1 MTGLYIF
8 LGIVLFFA
16 FILSLKARVRLEFND
31 ELILKISVLCFT
43 IKILPGKEKKPIDYS
58 EYTYEKHQKR
68 LQKKYDDYLKKQ
80 EKKQQKAE
88 NKKKKKEAKKA
99 ETPEQKKARKAQ
111 PKRSISDWINIAVGV
126 LAIFFEKFTRHFHIK
141 VARLKVNV
149 ATGDAAS
156 TAILYGA
163 VIQSV
168 AYAIEILSRVT
179 NVDGL
184 EKAEIE
190 VNPDYLSE
198 KTTLDLC
205 FVFSLRV
212 WHLFDILFGI
222 IGRAIKRFLATSPEG
237 KAKAEGKATPPT
249 KRRRRKKRKKSSPAK
264 QTVSNESKSNQNIN
278 NS

>member
-1 MTGLYIF
+1 MTGLYIL
-8 LGIVLFFA
+8 LGILSFFT
-16 FILSLKARVRLEFND
+16 FLLSLKANVRLEFKD
-31 ELILKISVLCFT
+31 ELILSISVLGIK
-43 IKILPGKEKKPIDYS
+43 IKILPGKEKPIDYK

-68 LQKKYDDYLKKQ
+68 LRKKYEAYLKKQ
-80 EKKQQKAE
+80 EKKAQKAE
-88 NKKKKKEAKKA
+88 AKKKKKDERKA

-111 PKRSISDWINIAVGV
+111 PKRSIGDWINIAVGV
-126 LAIFFEKFTRHFHIK
+126 LAVFFEKFSRHLHIK
-141 VARLKVNV
+141 IARLKVNV

-156 TAILYGA
+156 TAIMYGA

-168 AYAIEILSRVT
+168 AYVIELLGRIT
-179 NVDGL
+179 NVDRL

-222 IGRAIKRFLATSPEG
+222 IGRAIKRFISTTPEG
-237 KAKAEGKATPPT
+237 KANGEANHPPH
-249 KRRRRKKRKKSSPAK
+249 RRRRKRRKKTAK
-264 QTVSNESKSNQNIN
+264 KPTANVEVGAETA
-278 NS
+278 